1 MAAGRAN
8 QFLRHLARIA
18 EGCTTLGHGL
28 RFVAPYF
35 LSKLSQF
42 GSRSAAVA
50 LYALN
55 NKIGFILVYPI
66 GKTPL
71 LQMGRLR
78 LKLDP
83 FHAMQ
88 RLSKLVL
95 KSHGAYGAY
104 MARLR
109 DALFMVHS
117 EDLAAVE
124 AALRLLGKTPE
135 EIEEKKKTD
144 WAYFLQRCRRYDDS

>member
-1 MAAGRAN
+1 MACAS
-8 QFLRHLARIA
+8 LRSI
-18 EGCTTLGHGL
+18 
-28 RFVAPYF
+28 F

-42 GSRSAAVA
+42 GSRSAAIA
-50 LYALN
+50 LYALK

-66 GKTPL
+66 RKTPL
-71 LQMGRLR
+71 LRMGPLR

-95 KSHGAYGAY
+95 KSHGACGAY

-135 EIEEKKKTD
+135 EIEEKKKPTGRTSFRG
-144 WAYFLQRCRRYDDS
+144 AAGTTIRRMRSSDV

>member
-1 MAAGRAN
+1 
-8 QFLRHLARIA
+8 
-18 EGCTTLGHGL
+18 
-28 RFVAPYF
+28 
-35 LSKLSQF
+35 
-42 GSRSAAVA
+42 
-50 LYALN
+50 
-55 NKIGFILVYPI
+55 
-66 GKTPL
+66 
-71 LQMGRLR
+71 MGRLR

-95 KSHGAYGAY
+95 KSHGACGAY

-144 WAYFLQRCRRYDDS
+144 GAYFLQRCRRYDDS

>member
-1 MAAGRAN
+1 M
-8 QFLRHLARIA
+8 
-18 EGCTTLGHGL
+18 
-28 RFVAPYF
+28 
-35 LSKLSQF
+35 
-42 GSRSAAVA
+42 
-50 LYALN
+50 
-55 NKIGFILVYPI
+55 YPI

-88 RLSKLVL
+88 WLSKLVL
-95 KSHGAYGAY
+95 KRHGACGAY

-109 DALFMVHS
+109 DALSMLHS
-117 EDLAAVE
+117 EDLAALE

-144 WAYFLQRCRRYDDS
+144 WAYFLLRCRRYDS

>member
-1 MAAGRAN
+1 
-8 QFLRHLARIA
+8 
-18 EGCTTLGHGL
+18 
-28 RFVAPYF
+28 
-35 LSKLSQF
+35 
-42 GSRSAAVA
+42 
-50 LYALN
+50 
-55 NKIGFILVYPI
+55 
-66 GKTPL
+66 
-71 LQMGRLR
+71 MGRLR

-88 RLSKLVL
+88 RLRKLVL
-95 KSHGAYGAY
+95 KSYGACGAC

-117 EDLAAVE
+117 EDLAAV
-124 AALRLLGKTPE
+124 AASLRLLGKTPE